1 MNTDMKI
8 IDKVIWF
15 FLALFIGIAYGMKEI
30 SGTTGILLLI
40 VAGVFLSQV
49 LLVFALYIQFLEFRR
64 KKLKSITETDKSN
77 R

>member
-1 MNTDMKI
+1 MNINMKI

-15 FLALFIGIAYGMKEI
+15 FLALFIGTAYCMKEI
-30 SGTTGILLLI
+30 SGATVVQLLI
-40 VAGVFLSQV
+40 AAGIFLSHV

-64 KKLKSITETDKSN
+64 KKLKSITETNKSN